1 MPNEKSIGVIGGG
14 SWATALA
21 KVLSEKNGRL
31 NWWMRNEE
39 AVEHIKKFH
48 HNPNYLRALEFDVHK
63 LTIST
68 DVGEIVRSSDVL
80 IMAIP
85 SAFVH
90 ESLKDLVP
98 EDFKGKVVFSAIKGI
113 IPEVQSIPAR
123 YFRKQFQIPY
133 DDIGVICGPC
143 HAEEVAMERLSYLT
157 IACMNESNA
166 QMMAD
171 MLSVRFMKTTTSEDL
186 FGAEIA
192 SVLKN
197 IYAIASGVCGGLG
210 YGDNF
215 QAILM
220 SAAITEMER
229 FLDKINPFHRDV
241 KEPAYLGDLLVTAY
255 SKFSRNRSFGFMLGK
270 GYSVKTA
277 QLEMDMIAEGYYA
290 TKSVYDINQKLEVE
304 MPIAEAVYNIIY
316 QRISPVVEIRIL
328 ADKLVPKYQ
337 TMS

>member
-1 MPNEKSIGVIGGG
+1 MANEKRIGVIGGG

-21 KVLSEKNGRL
+21 KVLSEKNSHL
-31 NWWMRNEE
+31 NWWMRNQD
-39 AVEHIKKFH
+39 AVNHINKFN
-48 HNPNYLRALEFDVHK
+48 HNPNYLRAVQFDTDK
-63 LTIST
+63 LHLST
-68 DVGEIVRSSDVL
+68 DIKDIFKRSDVL
-80 IMAIP
+80 IVAIP

-90 ESLKDLVP
+90 DSMRELSAT
-98 EDFKGKVVFSAIKGI
+98 DFNNKVVFSAIKGI
-113 IPEVQSIPAR
+113 IPEAQSIPAR
-123 YFRKQFQIPY
+123 YFNKEFGLPY

-157 IACMNESNA
+157 LACMDEGNA
-166 QMMAD
+166 KMMAE
-171 MLSVRFMKTTTSEDL
+171 MLSARFMKTSISEDL

-192 SVLKN
+192 AVLKN

-220 SAAITEMER
+220 SAAIMEMER

-241 KEPAYLGDLLVTAY
+241 KEPAYLGDLLVTGY
-255 SKFSRNRSFGFMLGK
+255 SKFSRNRSFGYMLGK

-277 QLEMDMIAEGYYA
+277 HLEMEMVAEGYYA
-290 TKSVYDINQKLEVE
+290 TQSVYDLNRKMEVD

-316 QRISPVVEIRIL
+316 QKISPVVEIRIL
-328 ADKLVPKYQ
+328 ADRLAP
-337 TMS
+337 

>member
-1 MPNEKSIGVIGGG
+1 MANEKRIGVIGGG

-21 KVLSEKNGRL
+21 KVLSEKNSHL
-31 NWWMRNEE
+31 NWWMRNQD
-39 AVEHIKKFH
+39 AVNHINKFN
-48 HNPNYLRALEFDVHK
+48 HNPNYLRAVQFDTDK
-63 LTIST
+63 LHLST
-68 DVGEIVRSSDVL
+68 DIKDIFKRSDVL
-80 IMAIP
+80 IVAIP

-90 ESLKDLVP
+90 DSMRELSAT
-98 EDFKGKVVFSAIKGI
+98 DFNKKVVFSAIKGI
-113 IPEVQSIPAR
+113 IPEAQSIPAR
-123 YFRKQFQIPY
+123 YFNKEFGLPY

-157 IACMNESNA
+157 LACMDEGNA
-166 QMMAD
+166 KMMAE
-171 MLSVRFMKTTTSEDL
+171 MLSARFMKTSISEDL

-192 SVLKN
+192 AVLKN

-220 SAAITEMER
+220 SAAIMEMER

-241 KEPAYLGDLLVTAY
+241 KEPAYLGDLLVTGY
-255 SKFSRNRSFGFMLGK
+255 SKFSRNRSFGYMLGK

-277 QLEMDMIAEGYYA
+277 HLEMEMVAEGYYA
-290 TKSVYDINQKLEVE
+290 TQSVYDLNRKMEVD

-316 QRISPVVEIRIL
+316 QKISPVVEIRIL
-328 ADKLVPKYQ
+328 ADRLAP
-337 TMS
+337 

>member
-1 MPNEKSIGVIGGG
+1 MANEKRIGVIGGG

-21 KVLSEKNGRL
+21 KVLSEKNSHV
-31 NWWMRNEE
+31 NWWMRNQD
-39 AVEHIKKFH
+39 AVNHINKFN
-48 HNPNYLRALEFDVHK
+48 HNPNYLRAVQFDTDK
-63 LTIST
+63 LHLST
-68 DVGEIVRSSDVL
+68 DIKDIFKRSDVL
-80 IMAIP
+80 IVAIP

-90 ESLKDLVP
+90 DSMRELSAT
-98 EDFKGKVVFSAIKGI
+98 DFNKKVVFSAIKGI
-113 IPEVQSIPAR
+113 IPEAQSIPAR
-123 YFRKQFQIPY
+123 YFNKEFGLPY

-157 IACMNESNA
+157 LACMDEGNA
-166 QMMAD
+166 KMMAE
-171 MLSVRFMKTTTSEDL
+171 MLSARFMKTSISEDL

-192 SVLKN
+192 AVLKN

-220 SAAITEMER
+220 SAAIMEMER

-241 KEPAYLGDLLVTAY
+241 KEPAYLGDLLVTGY
-255 SKFSRNRSFGFMLGK
+255 SKFSRNRSFGYMLGK

-277 QLEMDMIAEGYYA
+277 HLEMEMVAEGYYA
-290 TKSVYDINQKLEVE
+290 TQSVYDLNRKMEVD

-316 QRISPVVEIRIL
+316 QKISPVVEIRIL
-328 ADKLVPKYQ
+328 ADRLAP
-337 TMS
+337 